1 MAMTPEGKVKK
12 KVVAILKRHNVYH
25 FFPAANGYGRSGI
38 PDIICCWHG
47 AFVAIECKAG
57 GGRTTAL
64 QDREIAQIIG
74 AGGHA
79 FVVNEDALDA
89 LASFLNK
96 HAPSSTVGADAVIS
110 PDAIPLGAVP

>member
-1 MAMTPEGKVKK
+1 MASTPESKVKK

-64 QDREIAQIIG
+64 QDREIARIND
-74 AGGHA
+74 AGGTT
-79 FVVNEDALDA
+79 VVLRDTDVGFLEKLLKNALLTGEA
-89 LASFLNK
+89 K
-96 HAPSSTVGADAVIS
+96 
-110 PDAIPLGAVP
+110 